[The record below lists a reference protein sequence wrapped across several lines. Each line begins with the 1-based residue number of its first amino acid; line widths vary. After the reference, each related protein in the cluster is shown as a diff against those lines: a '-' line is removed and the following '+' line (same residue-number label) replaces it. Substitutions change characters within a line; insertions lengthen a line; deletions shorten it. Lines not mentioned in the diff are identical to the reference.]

1 MSRIAPITCSLL
13 DTTKPDCFN
22 NRSNDCIAKLIIKLV
37 YQYFELPKEN
47 LLVRRKFTRIVYPRQ
62 MAMFLINSYTG
73 MKYGDVS
80 FCCGGWDRA
89 TVIASIQTIK
99 DRASIEESVRQ
110 DLDNIIL
117 IITKTKP
124 DEQNLSNKKKRA
136 VSRIS
141 TPSKTYY
148 TAQQAQL
155 FAFESLQI

>member
-1 MSRIAPITCSLL
+1 MNRIASYACSLG
-13 DTTKPDCFN
+13 DTGQPECFT
-22 NRSNDCIAKLIIKLV
+22 NRSNDCIAKLIIKMV

-47 LLVRRKFTRIVYPRQ
+47 LLVRRKFARIVYPRQ
-62 MAMFLINSYTG
+62 IAMFLINSYTG
-73 MKYGDVS
+73 MKGGNIA

-99 DRASIEESVRQ
+99 DRASIEDSVRK

-117 IITKTKP
+117 IITKAKP
-124 DEQNLSNKKKRA
+124 DEQNLSNKKKRV

-155 FAFESLQI
+155 FVLESLQI